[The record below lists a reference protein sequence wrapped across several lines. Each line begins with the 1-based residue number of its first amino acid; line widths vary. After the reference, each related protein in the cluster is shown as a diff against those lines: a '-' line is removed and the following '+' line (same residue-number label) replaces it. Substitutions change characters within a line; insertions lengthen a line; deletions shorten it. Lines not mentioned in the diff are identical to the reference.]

1 MHEKI
6 AILHEKVALNGLEYI
21 FHFTVIEYK
30 IEHFLIGPGIDILN
44 GFREVFDSNIP
55 LEVQEDLIPVGVD
68 FNLVAGFEDVEVLAS
83 D

>member
-1 MHEKI
+1 MHKKI
-6 AILHEKVALNGLEYI
+6 AILHKKVALNGLEDV
-21 FHFTVIEYK
+21 FHFAVIEDK

-44 GFREVFDSNIP
+44 GFGEVFDGNVP